1 MKFDLEALKFITCT
15 LDAWQSPK
23 LLFQC
28 KPQKTVLTGNQL
40 PYAHFLQ
47 PDHHALKCRHL
58 LTYQQYS
65 CSGHIATNYPLQAND
80 SLTSKINI
88 NYLYME

>member
-28 KPQKTVLTGNQL
+28 KPQKTVLTGNQP

-58 LTYQQYS
+58 LTYISAIFMLWAHRHQLSSPSQ
-65 CSGHIATNYPLQAND
+65 
-80 SLTSKINI
+80 
-88 NYLYME
+88 